1 MDQLVGYRPCSFKHD
16 GDAEL
21 CPATQ
26 PTARRALKLTAGSPR
41 HTAIPHRPTTNG
53 LPFFPYH
60 PPATSPSSA
69 ASLNARRLLHS
80 IPIAPPRFRPTAF
93 LPQCSPNRGPAL
105 ISTLTLGET
114 AERILFVGLLPFAMK
129 WFIASLA
136 LLITFSL
143 GVACGSL
150 WMKPRNSTTT
160 TQTNSTIPP
169 DTFITLER
177 TGCYGTCP
185 SYTLAISADGTT
197 IFSASYFA
205 KVNGTNQ
212 WKKSGVIKSR
222 VTEDQIRQLISE
234 FNRANYFSLRDR
246 YRDVKD
252 GCPTESTDMS
262 SAYTSFQMNGR
273 KKSIDHYLGCFYDDR
288 DLTVY
293 PKELFALENS
303 IDRIV

>member
-114 AERILFVGLLPFAMK
+114 AERILFVGRLRLFNGERKIMNDNDKIIKLAEILEMK
-129 WFIASLA
+129 YI
-136 LLITFSL
+136 
-143 GVACGSL
+143 GS
-150 WMKPRNSTTT
+150 
-160 TQTNSTIPP
+160 
-169 DTFITLER
+169 DF
-177 TGCYGTCP
+177 
-185 SYTLAISADGTT
+185 
-197 IFSASYFA
+197 
-205 KVNGTNQ
+205 
-212 WKKSGVIKSR
+212 
-222 VTEDQIRQLISE
+222 
-234 FNRANYFSLRDR
+234 
-246 YRDVKD
+246 
-252 GCPTESTDMS
+252 
-262 SAYTSFQMNGR
+262 
-273 KKSIDHYLGCFYDDR
+273 SID
-288 DLTVY
+288 
-293 PKELFALENS
+293 FA
-303 IDRIV
+303 ITDCDYRG